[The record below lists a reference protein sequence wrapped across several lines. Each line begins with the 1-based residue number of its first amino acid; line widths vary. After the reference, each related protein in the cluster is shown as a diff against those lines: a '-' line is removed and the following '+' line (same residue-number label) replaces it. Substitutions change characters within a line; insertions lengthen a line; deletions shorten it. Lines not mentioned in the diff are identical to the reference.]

1 MSKKIKQF
9 LAIGTVVIIIG
20 LYITTLVLAIMDNS
34 YTERFFQASLFSSV
48 FLPVMLYLMIWISNV
63 LKSYNPYNEEN
74 KTTPP
79 TNDDVEKK

>member
-79 TNDDVEKK
+79 TNDDIEKK